1 MAASD
6 DERSTPTILR
16 KSEREQWTWTVY
28 SHHDAVVKVTTK
40 RKTELIREDKSFTKL
55 SFVDTIIVISVNLVN
70 NC

>member
-16 KSEREQWTWTVY
+16 KSRGTWTVY
-28 SHHDAVVKVTTK
+28 SHDDAVVKVTTK